1 MDLSL
6 NLLSWFF
13 FFFFFLEQLVLNF
26 EFDLNL
32 ITLIQVLYY
41 WNIG

>member
-6 NLLSWFF
+6 NLLSW
-13 FFFFFLEQLVLNF
+13 FFFLEQLVLNF

-41 WNIG
+41 WNTG